1 MDTNLVIIGGGITGL
16 SAAWEA
22 QKNLKPGQITLLES
36 SSRWGGKIITG
47 QIQLGNARF
56 IVDGGPESFITRKP
70 DVWELANELGIL
82 DEVIDPGSETRHIY
96 VLDGGRPAAVPLTP
110 RLFITSRL
118 LSARAKF
125 RLLAEPFIPPRK
137 DPGDESLADFANR
150 RLGME
155 AQEKMLGPILAGIYN
170 TDPARQSVLATSPI
184 MREME
189 AEAGS
194 LVLAAVQ
201 RMFRK
206 TTNANGMPKPPRFIA
221 FKHGAQTLV
230 DALVN
235 NLRATLRLK
244 APVRKISKI
253 PSGYTI
259 HLQNGSQI
267 KASHVLITTPANV
280 ATNLLSGEF
289 EPVAAKL
296 SAIRHT
302 NIGTISLVYKKQ
314 DIPENPHIH
323 GLMIPRREKRAID
336 AVTFT
341 SLKMPERGAEGYV
354 LLRVFLGG
362 ARPEMVTSDKTT
374 LLKEVRRELTNLLGI
389 TAEPLAELDYRWADS
404 FPQADVGH
412 LDRVAE
418 VESLLPPGLALTG
431 SSYRGIGVPDCIR
444 QGRETIKTLLSNS

>member
-1 MDTNLVIIGGGITGL
+1 MDTHLIIIGGGITGL

-22 QKNLKPGQITLLES
+22 QKTLAPGQITLLES
-36 SSRWGGKIITG
+36 SPRWGGKIVTET
-47 QIQLGNARF
+47 IQLGEARF
-56 IVDGGPESFITRKP
+56 IVDGGPESFLTRKP
-70 DVWELANELGIL
+70 EVWELANELGL
-82 DEVIDPGSETRHIY
+82 LEEVTDPGSETRHIY

-110 RLFITSRL
+110 GLFISSRL
-118 LSARAKF
+118 LSTPGKL
-125 RLLAEPFIPPRK
+125 RLLAEPFIPPRR

-150 RLGME
+150 RLGVE

-194 LVLAAVQ
+194 LVAAAIQ
-201 RMFRK
+201 RIFHK
-206 TTNANGMPKPPRFIA
+206 KASANGAPKPPRFIA

-230 DALVN
+230 DALVK
-235 NLRATLRLK
+235 NLPINLRLK
-244 APVRKISKI
+244 APVRKISKTTG
-253 PSGYTI
+253 GYAV
-259 HLQNGSQI
+259 HLQDGSQLR
-267 KASHVLITTPANV
+267 ASHILVTTPAN
-280 ATNLLSGEF
+280 AAANMLAGEF
-289 EPVAAKL
+289 EQVATKL

-314 DIPENPHIH
+314 DIPENPRIH

-336 AVTFT
+336 AITFT

-362 ARPEMVTSDKTT
+362 ARPEMVTGDKST
-374 LLKEVRRELTNLLGI
+374 LLNEVRRELGNLLGI
-389 TAEPLAELDYRWADS
+389 TAEPLAETTFRWPES

-444 QGRETIKTLLSNS
+444 QGRDTIKTLLSNS